1 MILNYVRLLAKAKEV
16 TVLAPKLLR
25 QEYYKLL
32 INFFHSI
39 GEGERS
45 SSRKRLRKR
54 MSVVLPAE
62 VQLPSPGVEYTALSS
77 EQSDQ
82 LTDSLSQ
89 SFYRHV
95 SR

>member
-1 MILNYVRLLAKAKEV
+1 
-16 TVLAPKLLR
+16 
-25 QEYYKLL
+25 
-32 INFFHSI
+32 
-39 GEGERS
+39 
-45 SSRKRLRKR
+45 

-89 SFYRHV
+89 SFYRRV